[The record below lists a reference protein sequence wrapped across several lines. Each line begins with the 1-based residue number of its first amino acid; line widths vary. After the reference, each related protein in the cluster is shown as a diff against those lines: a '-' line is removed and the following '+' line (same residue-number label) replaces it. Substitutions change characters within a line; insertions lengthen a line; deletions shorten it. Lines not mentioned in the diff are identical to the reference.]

1 MCHLGGN
8 FHDFQIYWLIVEI
21 TTDVGSIV
29 FELCLINTAKPR
41 AKKVWHSALTVAGLR
56 NDPSASCKALP

>member
-1 MCHLGGN
+1 MVLVVVIRIPD
-8 FHDFQIYWLIVEI
+8 HDSRMLEKSGVRVKIEV
-21 TTDVGSIV
+21 
-29 FELCLINTAKPR
+29 LCLINTAKPR